1 MSFRRWS
8 SILERRR
15 ALNLALTAVFMEET
29 MGHDLTESTSSSSSS
44 SSDDDDNIFINN
56 ATDTML
62 QHAARL
68 VTDIDGGTEDS
79 SIQWRA
85 HGGLLIGDVSEDD
98 AIAHFRF
105 RKRHLQELANKIWP
119 RVQEYLTGVKTSI
132 TFDSGN
138 YSAPYESL
146 LLMVLFRLSR
156 PRRIRPEM
164 ESFFGFRR
172 SKISAGIKAMVNA
185 LYFVAKQY
193 LESPEIFRHRMEYY
207 AERIANK
214 CGWLVHTVWGFIDG
228 TLRRT
233 CRPSYFQKL
242 LYSGHKRAHGIKFQ
256 SVVTPDG
263 LFACFFGP
271 INGNRHDSYML
282 ARSELIPK
290 LQDFMPAQNER
301 EGIADAGDNS
311 IFSLYGDPAYPQSL
325 YIFGGYR
332 NPPPGSAQSRWNTEM
347 SKIREVV
354 EWGFANLISNWAF
367 LDFKASMMIFQSPVA
382 KYYIV
387 AAFLCNLRT
396 CFYGNQIMDYFDC
409 DPMTIDDYLSL
420 IDRE

>member
-1 MSFRRWS
+1 M
-8 SILERRR
+8 
-15 ALNLALTAVFMEET
+15 NLALLTTTLIEEIEAN
-29 MGHDLTESTSSSSSS
+29 LSETSSSSCSS
-44 SSDDDDNIFINN
+44 SEEDDNDMMLVDI
-56 ATDTML
+56 TDMLL
-62 QHAARL
+62 QHTAR
-68 VTDIDGGTEDS
+68 VVADIDGGTEDCT
-79 SIQWRA
+79 IQWRKY
-85 HGGLLIGDVSEDD
+85 GGLLIQDVSEDD

-105 RKRHLQELANKIWP
+105 RKRHLQEVADKVWP
-119 RVQEYLTGVKTSI
+119 RVQEYLVGGKMAVTYN
-132 TFDSGN
+132 SGN

-146 LLMVLFRLSR
+146 FLLVLFRFSR

-164 ESFFGFRR
+164 ESYFGFRR
-172 SKISAGIKAMVNA
+172 SKISAGIKEMVNA

-193 LESPEIFRHRMEYY
+193 LESPQIFKHRMEYY

-214 CGWLVHTVWGFIDG
+214 CGWLVDTVWGFIDG
-228 TLRRT
+228 TLRKT

-290 LQDFMPAQNER
+290 LQEFMPFHNER
-301 EGIADAGDNS
+301 NVAAGAGGET
-311 IFSLYGDPAYPQSL
+311 IYSLYGDPAYPQSL
-325 YIFGGYR
+325 YVFGGYR
-332 NPPPGSAQSRWNTEM
+332 NPPPGSDQARWNTEM
-347 SKIREVV
+347 SKVREVV

-396 CFYGNQIMDYFDC
+396 CFYGNQVLDYFDC
-409 DPMTIDDYLSL
+409 DALTIDDYLSL
-420 IDRE
+420 IDHDDYL